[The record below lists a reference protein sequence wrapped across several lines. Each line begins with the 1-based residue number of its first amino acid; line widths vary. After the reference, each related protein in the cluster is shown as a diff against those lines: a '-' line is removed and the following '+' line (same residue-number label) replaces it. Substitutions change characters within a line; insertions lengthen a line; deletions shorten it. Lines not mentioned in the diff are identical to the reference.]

1 MAITKY
7 IVIQKNLEA
16 VINYAKNGEKT
27 ENGILVSGI
36 NCLPENA
43 YYEMN
48 LVKKSFH
55 KEKGRLGYHIIQSF
69 NDDIT
74 PEECN
79 RIGVEF
85 ANSLWGDK
93 YQVIVCTHTNTNNVH
108 NHIIVN
114 SVSFIDGSKY
124 HNSNVEIALMKQT
137 NDDVCIKHGLSI
149 VDTEKS
155 YTEYEIGQTRIKN
168 FNRSSGKM
176 ALIKKDIDEAIRN
189 VRKYQS
195 FVNELAYKGYYIKC
209 SGNSLSVSTPY
220 FNRNI
225 RLSRAFGEE
234 YSYKNIKN
242 RIYYNDTYLER
253 QEEQMQNENH
263 SQKQNKNGKLYK
275 VKIYNGIKIN
285 EYLLKTSSFYR
296 LYVHYM
302 YLLGRLP
309 PTIHYEERTP
319 SYYKELDKFNKLND
333 ELNLISDNNLT
344 SIQDVKNLKSQYFE
358 QISILKEKKE
368 ENMKLY
374 SSTKNEADK
383 TILKARISNLSEDI
397 AHLNSKMQTCRR
409 IVFSYEKGEKEE
421 SLIQERFEI
430 NKEKSELEIKK
441 NYRNREDTR

>member
-69 NDDIT
+69 NIT

-383 TILKARISNLSEDI
+383 TILKA
-397 AHLNSKMQTCRR
+397 K
-409 IVFSYEKGEKEE
+409 KEE